1 MHHSRARHGVV
12 ASRDARARGDFRAT
26 RSRDIVGVVRAR
38 ETTMRGRGRDVRA
51 MGARDV
57 RGHDRLDVDA
67 RARERARGRRRARR
81 RATIRRGGAI
91 GIDDRARGAG

>member
-51 MGARDV
+51 MGAR
-57 RGHDRLDVDA
+57 
-67 RARERARGRRRARR
+67 
-81 RATIRRGGAI
+81 
-91 GIDDRARGAG
+91 